1 MKLALRL
8 TLLSVA
14 MLLFTFNARAGS
26 ITEEQARAK
35 AQSFL
40 QTLYQSTDGKR
51 LAAART
57 PAELYSTST
66 GVSSLYVFNIGERDG
81 FVIVSGDDRVRPILG
96 YTDSG
101 TFDADKVPAAL
112 HEMMSI
118 YARQIESL
126 GQTKAST
133 DSIASASNS
142 RRRISG
148 AMADVSPL
156 MTTTWNQ
163 TAPYNNYCPTLNDQT
178 ALTGCVAT
186 AMAQIA
192 YYHKYP
198 ATQVPSLSAYTST
211 TNAINVSAWGATT
224 FDWDNMLT
232 SYDGSETS
240 TQIAAVATLMRYCGQ
255 AAQMDYGFSSGAYNG
270 DARYALVNKLGY
282 YDGATFKS
290 ASAYTTDGWEDLI
303 YKEVHEGRPVYYS
316 ALNGDENGAQCG
328 GHAFVIDGYK
338 ADGNY
343 FHVNWGWG
351 GYADGYF
358 NLFAL
363 DPSAPEWDAT
373 ATGWHYQMLALVGL
387 SPKAVNIAKLTQDA
401 SGSWLITSAD
411 DWNEL
416 STNLEAYNGGTFK
429 LTNDISVT
437 TMVGTESLPFSGTFD
452 GQGHTL
458 TVNIEGNTWGVAP
471 FNYVNV
477 GTAIKNLKTQ
487 GTVTSS
493 NFHSSGLI
501 GGTGNSSSFG
511 ISITNC
517 EVAVQVNGTDYA
529 GGFIG
534 HAVNMQPVF
543 TDCSFSGSINGCD
556 EHGCFVGWKEWT
568 SRPVYVNCFSIPVSF
583 NQSSSYDFS
592 HPGNGGST
600 SHATFTNCYSYYPN
614 GFRLEQGMSASSDQL
629 SDGTIAYALQSGQ
642 RDWTTGMV
650 WGQLLG
656 TDAVPVLTADA
667 GKRVNKVSFAVD
679 GQVQKTVF
687 CNSTIGDKMPE
698 GDVFGLTN
706 ATFTCA
712 GATFTSTTPVTSDI
726 TVTVTGT
733 PAYTLTLNTPT
744 NGTIV
749 INNSSCV
756 PGTLKKITAAPAS
769 GYVVSSVTATD
780 ASGNVLPVTQVSNA
794 RNEFVFAFPKSSVT
808 VNATFAVGE
817 AEAVR
822 FINEG
827 MTLPSSSNSRDQ
839 HWTADTWMI
848 WGDAYDG
855 TDNVIVGAPPV
866 DALGHQWYEEGYALT
881 NNDTD
886 VLPNGN
892 KIVWEN
898 HAASFWDGG
907 NYDYYQ
913 ETGGGDCERTGD
925 FYIRRIFTF
934 NTTSVPSK
942 LFLSCSYDDSPV
954 EYYINGTLVY
964 EDHKTQSWHNDS
976 YEVELSPAQIALI
989 HTDGTPN
996 VLAVHVS
1003 QNWGGYHLD
1012 CGLYDPTALVY
1023 AVTGESKVRVTANH
1037 ALTGDVVIPETVTYD
1052 GVTYTVT
1059 AIDDEA
1065 TNDMPYL
1072 TSISLPMTI
1081 TSLGTYVFVNDPSL
1095 LWVKAYCP
1103 VYQKTDEKTLVA
1115 APADVTEYE
1124 LPDDCQRIWNNAFK
1138 FTDKLQTLTLP
1149 RSLTEICENAF
1160 IGCMALKDIYAYP
1173 RPVPNT
1179 SGDAFDG
1186 IVKTGITVH
1195 VYESALDGYKDSWG
1209 EDFTYVTMTDPQ
1221 TVTLTI
1227 NVTEQGTLAAL
1238 ISEVAAEM
1246 ASTAYDVTG
1255 ITVTGSINQDDL
1267 SALATMC
1274 TGAYSLASIDLSGV
1288 VITDN
1293 YIGNSM
1299 FYEKEKLVSIVLPET
1314 LEYIEGEA
1322 FYNCD
1327 GLTAIDIPASVKFI
1341 ESYAFADCENLATV
1355 TGMEGLSSTDV
1366 NFYEIWDVFNWTA
1379 ITEPVYGGDVFLYMP
1394 PTVTGEYE
1402 VPAGIRMTTA
1412 GSMRYSQLSAIT
1424 LPASLIDLG
1433 DDTFEEC
1440 SNLVD
1445 IYCYA
1450 PTPPTCHD
1458 GVWEFGFDYGACTV
1472 HVPESV
1478 VADYQSADEWNRMGR
1493 IVGITTGELVDM
1505 TLNVATAGTL
1515 DDDLFN
1521 DAVAAA
1527 EISDKVL
1534 IRNLTV
1540 TGSINADDVS
1550 YLNAL
1555 PGTLYNIET
1564 LDLSGTSLDG
1574 NAITERMFYQTLY
1587 KSIML
1592 PEGVTSIASEAFYA
1606 SRRLQEVTLPAAV
1619 ETIASNTFSGC
1630 SALTTVT
1637 FAENSTL
1644 KRIEESAF
1652 NGLSSLT
1659 SITLPKS
1666 LEYIGPFAFANT
1678 GLTSITIPDGVTEL
1692 GHRGVQSCGSLTSV
1706 TLGNGLATI
1715 PDCWAEFCNNLK
1727 EVTIGSK
1734 VTRIDW
1740 RAFYGGNIQNV
1751 YCYAKTAPSWND
1763 SFYDGINSEAVLHTY
1778 SNCVS
1783 RYEKSTDWQNFPTI
1797 TGDLGTYATYD
1808 LTVNVADYGGFSEA
1822 LAAAMTAAG
1831 CMDMIDISQLTVTG
1845 YINSDDLYYLRD
1857 YVGKSLD
1864 KLDLSEV
1871 TVENNYT
1878 FGHEV
1883 LAWCNFE
1890 EVLLPANLEYI
1901 SGWYVLDGCPNIKTI
1916 HIPSTVRFIC
1926 PAFLRN
1932 ATSLETVTGGD
1943 GIVDMESY
1951 YGMYFDNCPSLT
1963 SPVILNHF
1971 FFRMNESF
1979 SGAYE
1984 LPEHVTAIAR
1994 DGMEGATGLT
2004 ALTLHE
2010 NLTTINGY
2018 AFSGD
2023 ENLKDIYF
2031 YTTEL
2036 PSTDREAFVN
2046 FDCTTC
2052 TLHVYEEMVEVFQ
2065 ASDLWNSFNIVGDL
2079 GNIPVVNPIADADYA
2094 DLCSIYNTLGGSS
2107 WRTKW
2112 VTGRNVQMASRWSGV
2127 TFDEEGYVTAIDLKS
2142 NSLSGDISELTFTG
2156 MTHLTSL
2163 NLSRNALTGDI
2174 QPLIASLPTGCTLN
2188 VERQELGYI
2197 GDCTLYDVCR
2207 ISLSDNV
2214 FPSIAFYN
2222 YLSGTLASTLV
2233 GVGDFCQFYHK
2244 GTDGVHYWDSY
2255 ITSNGGTINNYKF
2268 YWPSPT
2274 TVECMYPHHFT
2285 FTYTYSMGDANMDDA
2300 LNVLDLQTTLNYSNN
2315 QSSGLFNFYAADT
2328 YGPDDDINVQDIV
2341 ATVNIL
2347 LAQEESGDKDA
2358 KHRSN
2363 ANTLGTTDADDNE
2376 AYVCVENGQLVLYT
2390 TRPVAAIEMRL
2401 AGIDPDQLHWCTDEM
2416 GFMTASMSQTGGTHA
2431 IIYSMSPREI
2441 AVGRTVLAEFDANAH
2456 TLSPYDVVLS
2466 DSMAHR
2472 INVGM
2477 SIPTGIVI
2485 NKENMTGISVHD
2497 LLGRKL
2503 SDSQLRQGL
2512 YIVNGRKVIIK

>member
-8 TLLSVA
+8 TLLIVA

-40 QTLYQSTDGKR
+40 QTQYQSTNGKR

-66 GVSSLYVFNIGERDG
+66 GESSLYVFNIGEQDG

-101 TFDADKVPAAL
+101 IFDADKAPAAL
-112 HEMMSI
+112 REMMAI

-126 GQTKAST
+126 GQTEART
-133 DSIASASNS
+133 DSIASALNS

-148 AMADVSPL
+148 AMTDVSPL
-156 MTTTWNQ
+156 LTTTWNQ

-186 AMAQIA
+186 AIAQIA

-198 ATQVPSLSAYTST
+198 TTQVPSLSAYTTT
-211 TNAINVSAWGATT
+211 TNVINVSAWGATT
-224 FDWDNMLT
+224 FNWDNMLT

-282 YDGATFKS
+282 DDGATFKS

-387 SPKAVNIAKLTQDA
+387 SPEAVNIAKLTQDA
-401 SGSWLITSAD
+401 SGSWLITSTD

-458 TVNIEGNTWGVAP
+458 NVNIVTDQERTGTFHWARHSTFKNIVIDGTFTTSNHGAGGL
-471 FNYVNV
+471 V
-477 GTAIKNLKTQ
+477 GWAQ
-487 GTVTSS
+487 DVT
-493 NFHSSGLI
+493 I
-501 GGTGNSSSFG
+501 
-511 ISITNC
+511 INC
-517 EVAVQVNGTDYA
+517 ESKITINSNYQGDGTC
-529 GGFIG
+529 GGFICLVRDG
-534 HAVNMQPVF
+534 GSAYLYDCVF
-543 TDCSFSGSINGCD
+543 TGLINGPNLYYC
-556 EHGCFVGWKEWT
+556 GGLCGWQDNGA
-568 SRPVYVNCFSIPVSF
+568 YFYNCLNLGRIEIASNEDCASF
-583 NQSSSYDFS
+583 CR
-592 HPGNGGST
+592 NGASL
-600 SHATFTNCYSYYPN
+600 SNCYYVSSLDN
-614 GFRLEQGMSASSDQL
+614 ALDSSQGISVTTDQL
-629 SDGTIAYALQSGQ
+629 SDGSIAHALQSGQ

-656 TDAVPVLTADA
+656 SDAVPVLTADA

-679 GQVQKTVF
+679 GQVLKTVF
-687 CNSTIGDKMPE
+687 CNSTVGDKMPE
-698 GDVFGLTN
+698 GEDFGLTN
-706 ATFTCA
+706 AMFTCA
-712 GATFTSTTPVTSDI
+712 GATFSSMTPVTSDI

-744 NGTIV
+744 NGTIT

-964 EDHKTQSWHNDS
+964 EDHKTQSWHNDY

-1023 AVTGESKVRVTANH
+1023 AVTGESKVRVTTNH
-1037 ALTGDVVIPETVTYD
+1037 VLSGDVVIPETVTYD

-1065 TNDMPYL
+1065 TNDLPYL
-1072 TSISLPMTI
+1072 TSMSLPTTI
-1081 TSLGTYVFVNDPSL
+1081 TSIGTNVFVNDPNL
-1095 LWVKAYCP
+1095 LWVKAYFP
-1103 VYQKTDEKTLVA
+1103 VYQKTGENTLVA
-1115 APADVTEYE
+1115 APADASEYE
-1124 LPDDCQRIWNNAFK
+1124 LPEDCQRIWNNAFK

-1149 RSLTEICENAF
+1149 RSLTEIRENAF
-1160 IGCMALKDIYAYP
+1160 IGCMALKDIYAYA

-1179 SGDAFDG
+1179 RGNAFDG

-1195 VYESALDGYKDSWG
+1195 VYESALDGYKNAWG
-1209 EDFTYVTMTDPQ
+1209 EDFTYVTITDPQ
-1221 TVTLTI
+1221 TITLTI
-1227 NVTEQGTLAAL
+1227 NVTEQGTLATL
-1238 ISEVAAEM
+1238 ISEAAAEM

-1267 SALATMC
+1267 YALANMC
-1274 TGAYSLASIDLSGV
+1274 TGVYNLANIDLSGAV
-1288 VITDN
+1288 VTDN
-1293 YIGNSM
+1293 YIGNSR
-1299 FYEKEKLVSIVLPET
+1299 FRDKEKLVSIVLPET
-1314 LEYIEGEA
+1314 LEYINDAA
-1322 FYNCD
+1322 FCNCD
-1327 GLTAIDIPASVKFI
+1327 GLTAIDIPASVKRI
-1341 ESYAFADCENLATV
+1341 WSNAFNSCDNLATV
-1355 TGMEGLSSTDV
+1355 TGMEGLSDSDS
-1366 NFYEIWDVFNWTA
+1366 YGAWDPFLGTA
-1379 ITEPVYGGDVFLYMP
+1379 ITTPVYGGTVFLYMP

-1402 VPAGIRMTTA
+1402 VPAGIRMTAA
-1412 GSMRYSQLSAIT
+1412 GSMRNSQLSAIT

-1433 DDTFEEC
+1433 DDTFQDC

-1450 PTPPTCHD
+1450 PTPPTCHS
-1458 GVWEFGFDYGACTV
+1458 GVWEFGFDYSACTV
-1472 HVPESV
+1472 HVPESA
-1478 VADYQSADEWNRMGR
+1478 VADYQSAEEWSRMGR

-1592 PEGVTSIASEAFYA
+1592 PEGVTSIASEAFSA

-1630 SALTTVT
+1630 SALSTVT
-1637 FAENSTL
+1637 FAENSSL

-1751 YCYAKTAPSWND
+1751 YCYAKTVPSWND

-1797 TGDLGTYATYD
+1797 IGDLGTYPTYD

-1822 LAAAMTAAG
+1822 LATAMTAAG

-1878 FGHEV
+1878 FGHEA

-1943 GIVDMESY
+1943 GVVEMNGY
-1951 YGMYFDNCPSLT
+1951 NGMYFDNCPNLT

-2010 NLTTINGY
+2010 GLTSINGY

-2036 PSTDREAFVN
+2036 PSTDDEAFVN
-2046 FDCTTC
+2046 FDCTAC
-2052 TLHVYEEMVEVFQ
+2052 TLHVYEEMVEVFRS
-2065 ASDLWNSFNIVGDL
+2065 SDLWNSFNIVGDL
-2079 GNIPVVNPIADADYA
+2079 GNMPVINPMADADYA
-2094 DLCSIYNTLGGSS
+2094 DLCAIYNTLGGNS

-2112 VTGRNVQMASRWSGV
+2112 VTVRNVQMASRWSGV
-2127 TFDEEGYVTAIDLKS
+2127 TFDEEGYVTAIDLSS
-2142 NSLSGDISELTFTG
+2142 NSLSGDIGELTFTG

-2163 NLSRNALTGDI
+2163 NLSNNALTGDI
-2174 QPLIASLPTGCTLN
+2174 QTLVGSLPTGCTLN

-2197 GDCTLYDVCR
+2197 GEYSLYDVCR
-2207 ISLSDNV
+2207 FSQSDEV
-2214 FPSIAFYN
+2214 LPTIAFHN
-2222 YLSGTLASTLV
+2222 SQSGTLASSLI
-2233 GVGDFCQFYHK
+2233 GVGGYCHFYHK
-2244 GTDGVHYWDSY
+2244 GTDGGHYWDSY
-2255 ITSNGGTINNYKF
+2255 ISSDGGTMNNFKF

-2274 TVECMYPHHFT
+2274 TVECTYPHHFT

-2315 QSSGLFNFYAADT
+2315 QSSGLFNFCAADT

-2341 ATVNIL
+2341 TTVNIL

-2358 KHRSN
+2358 KLRSN

-2401 AGIDPDQLHWCTDEM
+2401 ASIDPDQLHWCTDEM

-2441 AVGRTVLAEFDANAH
+2441 AVGRTVLAEFDANTH

-2466 DSMAHR
+2466 DSMAQR
-2472 INVGM
+2472 IKVGM

-2503 SDSQLRQGL
+2503 SDSQLKQGL